1 MVMVVFATC
10 RTQVQEARE
19 LLTTL
24 PANEMQ
30 MTATRP
36 AFIPVRFVLG
46 TAFATL
52 YVPGVAVSSNCG
64 GLVIPVIIRQGCI
77 QSPFWKRAPGR
88 NYPFPR

>member
-10 RTQVQEARE
+10 RTQVQKAGE

-24 PANEMQ
+24 PANEIQ
-30 MTATRP
+30 MTAAGP
-36 AFIPVRFVLG
+36 ASIPVCFVLG

-52 YVPGVAVSSNCG
+52 NVLGVAVFSHCG
-64 GLVIPVIIRQGCI
+64 ELVIPVIIRQGYI